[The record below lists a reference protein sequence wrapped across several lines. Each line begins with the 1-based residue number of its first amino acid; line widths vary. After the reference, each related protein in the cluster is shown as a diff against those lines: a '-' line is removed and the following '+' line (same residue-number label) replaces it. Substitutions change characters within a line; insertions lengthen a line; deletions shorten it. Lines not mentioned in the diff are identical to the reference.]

1 MEYKYDVFIS
11 YSSKDY
17 LDKDGKEI
25 PGNVISVIKSLF
37 KQNDITFWID
47 QKENL
52 TGKMLSH
59 VFADRIGEAPI
70 FLFICSKNAVE
81 SRWVVRELS
90 LAFNN
95 EKMIIPFVCDDS
107 YKDSRISIYTDAIG
121 RVMYIDNHEQA
132 LESLIAC
139 IKSAKMA
146 YKMALK
152 ERGRVIRTKICQN
165 DHWGFVDENGKVVV
179 PCKYNAVTNYQEG
192 LACVESDKRKWG
204 FVDENGNE
212 VIPCKW
218 EDVGFFSEGLAYVED
233 AFGRIGFIDN
243 KGKVVIP
250 CQWEDASPFLNG
262 KAFVKDANGTWL
274 RIDKSGNV
282 VE

>member
-1 MEYKYDVFIS
+1 MA
-11 YSSKDY
+11 SSKDY
-17 LDKDGKEI
+17 LDNNGKEI
-25 PGNVISVIKSLF
+25 PGNVISIIKSLF
-37 KQNDITFWID
+37 KQNDISFWID

-81 SRWVVRELS
+81 SRWAVRELS
-90 LAFNN
+90 LAFSN

-107 YKDSRISIYTDAIG
+107 YLDNRVSIYTDAIG
-121 RVMYIDNHEQA
+121 RVMYKDNHENA

-139 IKSAKMA
+139 IKSAKTA

-152 ERGRVIRTKICQN
+152 EKAQLIRTKICEA

-179 PCKYNAVTNYQEG
+179 PCRYNAVTNYQEG

-204 FVDENGNE
+204 FVDPEGNE

-233 AFGRIGFIDN
+233 AFGRIGFVDK

-250 CQWEDASPFLNG
+250 CQWEDVAPFLHG
-262 KAFVKDANGTWL
+262 KAFVKDFDGEWHQ
-274 RIDKSGNV
+274 IDKAGNYV
-282 VE
+282 

>member
-17 LDKDGKEI
+17 LDSNGKEI

-37 KQNDITFWID
+37 KQNDISFWID

-59 VFADRIGEAPI
+59 VFADRIGEASI
-70 FLFICSKNAVE
+70 FLFVCSQNAVE
-81 SRWVVRELS
+81 SRWVHRELS

-95 EKMIIPFVCDDS
+95 GKMIIPFVCDDS
-107 YKDSRISIYTDAIG
+107 YKDNRVSKYTDAIG
-121 RVMYIDNHEQA
+121 SVMYKNNPKQA

-139 IKSAKMA
+139 IKSAKVAYNMA
-146 YKMALK
+146 KK
-152 ERGRVIRTKICQN
+152 EKARLIRTKIRQD
-165 DHWGFVDENGKVVV
+165 DHWGFVDEAGKVVV
-179 PCKYNAVTNYQEG
+179 PCIYNAVTYYQEG
-192 LACVESDKRKWG
+192 LACVESDKLKWG
-204 FVDENGNE
+204 FVDPNGNE

-218 EDVGFFSEGLAYVED
+218 EDVGFFSEGLAYAED
-233 AFGRIGFIDN
+233 AFGRIGFIDK

-250 CQWEDASPFLNG
+250 CQWEDAASFLNG
-262 KAFVKDANGTWL
+262 KAFVKDSNGDWHQ
-274 RIDKSGNV
+274 IDKTGKLL
-282 VE
+282 

>member
-17 LDKDGKEI
+17 MDGNGKEI
-25 PGNVISVIKSLF
+25 PGNVISIIKTLF
-37 KQNDITFWID
+37 KQNDISFWID

-52 TGKMLSH
+52 TGKLLSH
-59 VFADRIGEAPI
+59 VFADRIGEAPF

-81 SRWVVRELS
+81 SRWAVRELS
-90 LAFNN
+90 LAFSNG
-95 EKMIIPFVCDDS
+95 KMIIPFVCDDS
-107 YKDSRISIYTDAIG
+107 YLDNRVSIYTDAIG
-121 RVMYIDNHEQA
+121 RVMYKDNHGIA
-132 LESLIAC
+132 LESLVAC
-139 IKSAKMA
+139 IKSAKTA

-152 ERGRVIRTKICQN
+152 EKTQLIRTKICED
-165 DHWGFVDENGKVVV
+165 DHWGFVDDNGKVVV
-179 PCKYNAVTNYQEG
+179 PCRYNAVANYQEG

-204 FVDENGNE
+204 FVDPDGNE

-233 AFGRIGFIDN
+233 AFGRIGFIDK

-250 CQWEDASPFLNG
+250 CQWEDVAPFLQG
-262 KAFVKDANGTWL
+262 KAFVKDSNGEWHQ
-274 RIDKSGNV
+274 IDKAGNYV
-282 VE
+282 

>member
-1 MEYKYDVFIS
+1 MDYKYDVFIS

-17 LDKDGKEI
+17 MDNNGKEI
-25 PGNVISVIKSLF
+25 PGNVISIIKSLF
-37 KQNDITFWID
+37 KQNDISFWID

-81 SRWVVRELS
+81 SRRVVRELS
-90 LAFNN
+90 LAFSN

-107 YKDSRISIYTDAIG
+107 YLDNRVSIYTDAIG
-121 RVMYIDNHEQA
+121 RVMYKDNHENA

-139 IKSAKMA
+139 IKSAKTA

-152 ERGRVIRTKICQN
+152 EKAQLIRTKICED

-179 PCKYNAVTNYQEG
+179 PCIYNAVTNYQEG

-204 FVDENGNE
+204 FVDPDGHE

-218 EDVGFFSEGLAYVED
+218 EDVGFFSEGLAYIED
-233 AFGRIGFIDN
+233 AFGRIGFIDK

-250 CQWEDASPFLNG
+250 CQWEDVAPFLHG
-262 KAFVKDANGTWL
+262 KAFVKDSDGEWHQ
-274 RIDKSGNV
+274 IDKTGKIV
-282 VE
+282 

>member
-11 YSSKDY
+11 YSSMDY
-17 LDKDGKEI
+17 LNSNGDVI
-25 PGNVISVIKSLF
+25 PGNVIGVIKSLF
-37 KQNDITFWID
+37 KQNDISFWID

-95 EKMIIPFVCDDS
+95 GKMIIPFVCDDS
-107 YKDSRISIYTDAIG
+107 YLDNRVSIYTDAIG
-121 RVMYIDNHEQA
+121 RIMYKDNREKA

-146 YKMALK
+146 YNESKK
-152 ERGRVIRTKICQN
+152 EKAQLMRTKICQD
-165 DHWGFVDENGKVVV
+165 DHWGFVDEAGKVVV
-179 PCKYNAVTNYQEG
+179 PCRYNAVTYYQEG

-204 FVDENGNE
+204 FVDPAGNE

-218 EDVGFFSEGLAYVED
+218 EDVGFFSEGLAYAED
-233 AFGRIGFIDN
+233 AFGRIGFIDK
-243 KGKVVIP
+243 KGKVIIP
-250 CQWEDASPFLNG
+250 CQWEDVAPFLHG
-262 KAFVKDANGTWL
+262 KAFVKDSEGNWHQ
-274 RIDKSGNV
+274 IDKTGKIV
-282 VE
+282 G